1 MRPALP
7 FLRLTCSLAC
17 VPGNDRRVSKSTDGG
32 VIASAAAELYAGLPE
47 DFIERRKELA
57 AAARAVGDR
66 EAARLITA
74 LRKPTRAA
82 WVVNRLAHAEP
93 GVAASLADLAA
104 GLRAAEEARDG
115 PRLRDLSARR
125 QTLIDSLAKRALA
138 LAGLADP
145 PPELRAEVT
154 ATLAAALADQ
164 EVADHLAVGTLTHAA
179 AWSGFGLASQLT
191 SSAGEPAA
199 AEEPEVAGEPA
210 GAPVPLPRQAPRR
223 LPPQRSRSARLATA
237 PPSGPAVLPAPAAS
251 PEPAAPSAR
260 SALPS
265 TAPPKTGRAPR
276 RSASHEPSV
285 DDVEQSVATASAIT
299 AQAVAAEER
308 LEVHVRDL
316 ERQLTK
322 ARAELAN
329 ARLRARHAEAAERK
343 ARQVLAGLQ

>member
-1 MRPALP
+1 
-7 FLRLTCSLAC
+7 
-17 VPGNDRRVSKSTDGG
+17 VSKSADGG
-32 VIASAAAELYAGLPE
+32 VVASAVAELYAGLPE
-47 DFIERRKELA
+47 DFAKRRKELA

-93 GVAASLADLAA
+93 GIAASLADLAT

-125 QTLIDSLAKRALA
+125 QALIDGLAKRALT

-145 PPELRAEVT
+145 PPGLRAEVT
-154 ATLAAALADQ
+154 ATLAAALANQ
-164 EVADHLAVGTLTHAA
+164 EVADHLAAGTLTHAA
-179 AWSGFGLASQLT
+179 TWSGFGLASQLT
-191 SSAGEPAA
+191 FSADEPAAASEPATAGEPATT
-199 AEEPEVAGEPA
+199 
-210 GAPVPLPRQAPRR
+210 PVPLPRQAPRG
-223 LPPQRSRSARLATA
+223 LPPQRSRSSAREGKAA
-237 PPSGPAVLPAPAAS
+237 PSGPPLPAPAAAG
-251 PEPAAPSAR
+251 EPAVPSTR
-260 SALPS
+260 SDLPS
-265 TAPPKTGRAPR
+265 STASPKTGGRAPR
-276 RSASHEPSV
+276 RPAPHGPSV
-285 DDVEQSVATASAIT
+285 DDAERSVATASTIT

-329 ARLRARHAEAAERK
+329 ARLRARRAEAAERK
-343 ARQVLAGLQ
+343 ARQVLAGLQSEASQ